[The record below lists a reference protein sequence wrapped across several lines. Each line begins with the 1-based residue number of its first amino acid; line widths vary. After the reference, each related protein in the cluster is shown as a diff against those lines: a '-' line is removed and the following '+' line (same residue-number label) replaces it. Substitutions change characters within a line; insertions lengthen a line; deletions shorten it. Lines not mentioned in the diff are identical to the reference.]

1 MSKTFQYGGQA
12 VIEGVMMRGPKE
24 LAVAV
29 RKADG
34 EIVVNTQ
41 RVSSLA
47 DKYKFLK
54 LPLLRGVMA
63 LIESMVMGIK
73 TLTYSANLVAS
84 EEEEE
89 VLGSKEIFLTVAL
102 ALGLS
107 VLLFIVLP
115 TTVAHFLKTFAPPFW
130 QNILEGLLRIAI
142 FVGYV
147 VSIGHMKD
155 IQRVFQY
162 HGAEHKVINALEAGE
177 SLTVEAVKK
186 QTTRHPRCG
195 TSFMLF
201 VLVLTVFL
209 YSFLRTPDILSRVT
223 TRILLLPVVAGIAY
237 EIIKWSGKHVSNPVV
252 RFFIAPGLWMQRL
265 TTKEPDD
272 SQIEVAIRALEGVLD
287 VDGRGKITEER

>member
-287 VDGRGKITEER
+287 VDGRGKMTEER